1 MRYNER
7 ESEVVTVETVFVGV
21 SGGVDSAVA
30 ALLLK
35 QQGYR
40 VVGVTMRLFGDRLPR
55 TAGARD
61 IEDARRVCEA
71 LGIEHT
77 VADLSDQFCRLVVDE
92 FAAEYRR
99 GRTPNPCILCNRALK
114 FGAMW
119 DFARAHGADAIATGH
134 YALRSFDETVGRWQL
149 RRDNSRK
156 DQSYV
161 LWSLSQEQLAAAR
174 FPLAGMAKDTV
185 RAIARDAA
193 LPVADKGDSMEICFV
208 EDDDHAAFI
217 ERYTGSPAPHG
228 AFVDAAGR
236 VLGEHQGITRYTV
249 GQRKGL
255 GIALGRPMY
264 VTALDPV
271 RNTVTLGEEGS
282 QMTSS
287 LTADTINFV
296 SIDTPTAP
304 LRVQAKI
311 RYQASPAD
319 ATLTVEGGVAHLVF
333 DAPQRAVTPGQSV
346 VFYRDD
352 LLLGGGLI
360 R

>member
-1 MRYNER
+1 M
-7 ESEVVTVETVFVGV
+7 ETVFVGV

-40 VVGVTMRLFGDRLPR
+40 VVGVTMRLFDERLPR

-61 IEDARRVCEA
+61 IDDARRVCDA

-77 VADLSDQFCRLVVDE
+77 VADLSDEFCRLVVDE

-119 DFARAHGADAIATGH
+119 DFARRNGADAIATGH
-134 YALRSFDETVGRWQL
+134 YVQRTFNAESGRWQL
-149 RRDNSRK
+149 HRDTTAK

-174 FPLAGMAKDTV
+174 FPLAGMEKSAI
-185 RAIARDAA
+185 RAIAREAA

-208 EDDDHAAFI
+208 EDNDHAAFI
-217 ERYTGSPAPHG
+217 ERYTGITDRKGH
-228 AFVDAAGR
+228 FVDAAGR
-236 VLGEHQGITRYTV
+236 VLGEHQGITHYTV

-271 RNTVTLGEEGS
+271 SGNVTLGAEGS
-282 QMTSS
+282 QLSS
-287 LTADTINFV
+287 QLTADQLNFV
-296 SIDTPTAP
+296 SIAPPAAP

-311 RYQASPAD
+311 RYQAPPAD
-319 ATLTVEGGVAHLVF
+319 ATLTVENGVATVSF

-346 VFYRDD
+346 VFYHGN

>member
-1 MRYNER
+1 M
-7 ESEVVTVETVFVGV
+7 ETVFVGV

-35 QQGYR
+35 QQGCR

-61 IEDARRVCEA
+61 IEDARRVCDA
-71 LGIEHT
+71 IGIEHMM
-77 VADLSDQFCRLVVDE
+77 VDLSDAFCRLVVDE
-92 FAAEYRR
+92 FAAEYCR

-119 DFARAHGADAIATGH
+119 EFARDAGADAIATGH
-134 YALRSFDETVGRWQL
+134 YAIRSFDEQSGRWQL
-149 RRDNSRK
+149 RRDTTPK
-156 DQSYV
+156 EQSYV

-174 FPLAGMAKDTV
+174 FPLAGMDKAAI
-185 RAIARDAA
+185 RAIAREAA

-208 EDDDHAAFI
+208 EDNDHAAFI
-217 ERYTGSPAPHG
+217 ERYTGVAAPHG
-228 AFVDAAGR
+228 HFVDVAGN
-236 VLGEHQGITRYTV
+236 VLGEHMGITRYTV

-255 GIALGRPMY
+255 GIALGKPMY

-282 QMTSS
+282 QMTDH
-287 LTADTINFV
+287 LTADRLNFV
-296 SIDTPTAP
+296 SIDAPDAP

-311 RYQASPAD
+311 RYQAPPAD
-319 ATLTVEGGVAHLVF
+319 ATLTVKADGTAYVVF
-333 DAPQRAVTPGQSV
+333 DTPQRAVTPGQSV
-346 VFYRDD
+346 VFYHGD

>member
-1 MRYNER
+1 MQ
-7 ESEVVTVETVFVGV
+7 TVAVGI

-40 VVGVTMRLFGDRLPR
+40 VIGITMQLFGDHLPR
-55 TAGARD
+55 TTGARE

-71 LGIEHT
+71 LGIEHI
-77 VADLSDQFCRLVVDE
+77 VADMSEAFCRLVVDE

-99 GRTPNPCILCNRALK
+99 GRTPNPCILCNRDLK
-114 FGAMW
+114 FGALW
-119 DFARAHGADAIATGH
+119 DFARTHGADAIATGH
-134 YALRSFDETVGRWQL
+134 YVTRTFNEANGRWQL
-149 RRDNSRK
+149 WQDPSRK
-156 DQSYV
+156 DQSYM
-161 LWSLSQEQLAAAR
+161 LWSLSQEQLAAVL
-174 FPLAGMAKDTV
+174 FPLAGMEKAAV
-185 RAIARDAA
+185 RAIAKEAA

-217 ERYTGSPAPHG
+217 ERYTGVADRKGH
-228 AFVDAAGR
+228 FVDAEGR
-236 VLGEHQGITRYTV
+236 VLGEHQGITHYTV

-264 VTALDPV
+264 VTALNAAE
-271 RNTVTLGEEGS
+271 NTVTLGAEGS
-282 QMTSS
+282 QMTDL
-287 LTADTINFV
+287 LTADSVNFL

-311 RYQASPAD
+311 RYQAPPASASLSVQD
-319 ATLTVEGGVAHLVF
+319 GVATVLF
-333 DAPQRAVTPGQSV
+333 DTPQRAVTPGQSV
-346 VFYRDD
+346 VFYQDG
-352 LLLGGGLI
+352 LLLGGGFI

>member
-1 MRYNER
+1 MQ
-7 ESEVVTVETVFVGV
+7 TVFVGV

-35 QQGYR
+35 QQGYH
-40 VVGVTMRLFGDRLPR
+40 VVGVTMQLFGSRLPR
-55 TAGARD
+55 TTGAREV
-61 IEDARRVCEA
+61 EDARRVCDA
-71 LGIEHT
+71 LGIEHVVT
-77 VADLSDQFCRLVVDE
+77 DFSEEFCRLVVDE

-119 DFARAHGADAIATGH
+119 EFVRERGADAIATGH
-134 YALRSFDETVGRWQL
+134 YARRSFDEASGRWQL
-149 RRDNSRK
+149 RRDNTCK

-174 FPLAGMAKDTV
+174 FPLAGMEKDAI
-185 RAIARDAA
+185 RAIAREAA

-208 EDDDHAAFI
+208 EDNDHAAFI
-217 ERYTGSPAPHG
+217 ERYTGVTAPHG
-228 AFVDAAGR
+228 SFVDAAGH
-236 VLGEHQGITRYTV
+236 VLGEHQGLIRYTV

-271 RNTVTLGEEGS
+271 QNTVTLGEEGS
-282 QMTSS
+282 QMTDR
-287 LTADTINFV
+287 LTADGLNFL
-296 SIDTPTAP
+296 SIDTPCSP
-304 LRVQAKI
+304 IRVQAKI
-311 RYQASPAD
+311 RYQAPPAD
-319 ATLTVEGGVAHLVF
+319 ATLTVESDGTARVMF
-333 DAPQRAVTPGQSV
+333 DTPQRAVTPGQSV
-346 VFYRDD
+346 VFYDGD